1 MLEIEKKLDCSVIQ
15 NRQYVESEKIKIKY
29 QKKTESADELIRQ
42 LMELLKMS
50 LEVKEGQKI
59 EYVLNTLETDILTMP
74 LHSFQ
79 YSMSSQEGKIGLTRL
94 L

>member
-1 MLEIEKKLDCSVIQ
+1 MIQ

-59 EYVLNTLETDILTMP
+59 EYVLNTLETDILTMVGFIYWGVGNYEK
-74 LHSFQ
+74 SREIYQFI
-79 YSMSSQEGKIGLTRL
+79 EER
-94 L
+94 